1 MTCVRAIHKVTCCY
15 KKENIV
21 RNEMGFAEVARA
33 VATDIHFL
41 IPVVVLLVGVALL
54 IKLH

>member
-1 MTCVRAIHKVTCCY
+1 MRAIHKVTCCY

-21 RNEMGFAEVARA
+21 RNQMGFAEFARA